1 MSFEC
6 IKVEKTGGAATVGI
20 NRPDKLNAL
29 NIKTIKELIEAFTDI
44 RDDDEVLVAVLTG
57 EGGKSFAAGAD
68 IPELSGQGLV
78 GGKVFSERGHR
89 LCNLIENLG
98 KPVIAAVNGFA
109 LGGGCEIAMACTLRI
124 ASDRAKMGQ
133 PEINLGT
140 IPGYGGTVRLPRLVP
155 RGVAMELMLTGRVL
169 KADEALALGMVNRV
183 VPHDDLM
190 EEVGKLAGILMS
202 KPPFAMKAVMEA
214 VNHGTEMAFD
224 EACRLEQ
231 DLFAITCGTDDF
243 REGMSAFLEKREG
256 KFKGS

>member
-6 IKVEKTGGAATVGI
+6 IKVEKSGGTATVAI

-29 NIKTIKELIEAFTDI
+29 NINTIKELIEAFTDI
-44 RDDDEVLVAVLTG
+44 RDDKAVKVAVLTG

-109 LGGGCEIAMACTLRI
+109 LGGGCEIAMACTVRI
-124 ASDRAKMGQ
+124 ASDKARMGQ

-140 IPGYGGTVRLPRLVP
+140 IPGYGGTVRLARLIP
-155 RGVAMELMLTGRVL
+155 RGVAMELMLTGRVI
-169 KADEALALGMVNRV
+169 KADEALSLGLVNKV
-183 VPHDDLM
+183 VPHDELM
-190 EEVGKLAGILMS
+190 DEVMKFASVLMS
-202 KPPFAMKAVMEA
+202 KPPFAMKAIMEA
-214 VNHGTEMAFD
+214 VNHGTEMAF
-224 EACRLEQ
+224 EEGCRLEQ
-231 DLFAITCGTDDF
+231 DLFAITCGTEDF
-243 REGMSAFLEKREG
+243 KEGMNAFLEKREAE
-256 KFKGS
+256 FKGK

>member
-6 IKVEKTGGAATVGI
+6 IKVEKSGGVARVAI

-29 NIKTIKELIEAFTDI
+29 NINTIKELIEAFTDI
-44 RDDDEVLVAVLTG
+44 RDDEVTKVAILTG

-124 ASDRAKMGQ
+124 ASDKAKMGQ

-140 IPGYGGTVRLPRLVP
+140 IPGYGGTVRLARLVP
-155 RGVAMELMLTGRVL
+155 RGIAMELMLSGRVI
-169 KADEALALGMVNRV
+169 KAEEALDIGLVNQV
-183 VPHDDLM
+183 VPHDDLE
-190 EEVGKLAGILMS
+190 EEVMKLAGILMT
-202 KPPFAMKAVMEA
+202 KPPFAVQAIMEA
-214 VNHGTEMAFD
+214 VNHGTEMSF
-224 EACRLEQ
+224 EEGCRLEQ
-231 DLFAITCGTDDF
+231 DLFAITCGTEDF
-243 REGMSAFLEKREG
+243 KEGMSAFLEKREA
-256 KFKGS
+256 KFKGN

>member
-6 IKVEKTGGAATVGI
+6 IKVKKSDGTAIVAI

-29 NIKTIKELIEAFTDI
+29 NINTIKELIEAFTAI
-44 RDDDEVLVAVLTG
+44 RDDEEVKVAILTG

-124 ASDRAKMGQ
+124 ASDKAKMGQ

-140 IPGYGGTVRLPRLVP
+140 IPGYGGTVRLARLVP
-155 RGVAMELMLTGRVL
+155 RGVAMELMLTGRVI
-169 KADEALALGMVNRV
+169 KADEALTLGLVNKI

-190 EEVGKLAGILMS
+190 DEVMKFAGVLMS
-202 KPPFAMKAVMEA
+202 KPPFAAKAIMEA
-214 VNHGTEMAFD
+214 VNHGTEMAF
-224 EACRLEQ
+224 EEGCRLEQ
-231 DLFAITCGTDDF
+231 DLFAITCGTEDF
-243 REGMSAFLEKREG
+243 KEGMNAFLEKREAE
-256 KFKGS
+256 FKGK

>member
-6 IKVEKTGGAATVGI
+6 IKVEKSGGVARVAI

-29 NIKTIKELIEAFTDI
+29 NINTIKELIEAFTDI
-44 RDDDEVLVAVLTG
+44 RDDEAVKVAVLTG

-140 IPGYGGTVRLPRLVP
+140 IPGYGGTVRLARLVP

-169 KADEALALGMVNRV
+169 KAQEALEIGLVNRV
-183 VPHDDLM
+183 VPHDDL
-190 EEVGKLAGILMS
+190 EDEVTKLAGVLMG
-202 KPPFAMKAVMEA
+202 KPPFAAKAIMEA
-214 VNHGTEMAFD
+214 VNHGTEMAF
-224 EACRLEQ
+224 EEGCRLEQ
-231 DLFAITCGTDDF
+231 DLFAITCGTEDF
-243 REGMSAFLEKREG
+243 KEGMSAFLEKREAE
-256 KFKGS
+256 FKGN